1 MCIRDSPDFIDVPI
15 RGLLNEAYA
24 KSRRADIDISRATP
38 AMPHAGDPWS
48 FEDRSEPQDYSYNP
62 PLPIEGDAEPDT
74 SYASV
79 IDRWGNMF
87 SATPS
92 DGATAVV
99 PSLGFTPSTRG
110 SQSWLDE
117 NHPSVIAPWKRPR
130 LTPNAL
136 LGFKDGKPWTV
147 FGTPG
152 GDAQIQATLQYFIN
166 VAVFQ
171 MTPQQAVEGERF
183 LIWC

>member
-1 MCIRDSPDFIDVPI
+1 MDITVPDYIHLLAEALKISFSDRDAFYGDPDFIDVPMRGSFKARRMRRVAELI
-15 RGLLNEAYA
+15 STYPERRRRCLMQVIHGLLKTGQN
-24 KSRRADIDISRATP
+24 RRIIPISL
-38 AMPHAGDPWS
+38 HS
-48 FEDRSEPQDYSYNP
+48 
-62 PLPIEGDAEPDT
+62 PIEGDAEPDT

-117 NHPSVIAPWKRPR
+117 NHPSVIAPWKRPGSDSQR
-130 LTPNAL
+130 VT
-136 LGFKDGKPWTV
+136 WV
-147 FGTPG
+147 
-152 GDAQIQATLQYFIN
+152 Q
-166 VAVFQ
+166 
-171 MTPQQAVEGERF
+171 RR
-183 LIWC
+183 